1 MFLFDELLQFIILA
15 EDFLRLFPVYVSRGC
30 LVGGLAD
37 RLKRTISNTPL
48 AVPGQTDPSTTNNK
62 S

>member
-1 MFLFDELLQFIILA
+1 MFLFEELLQFIILA
-15 EDFLRLFPVYVSRGC
+15 EDLLRLFPVYVSRGC

-37 RLKRTISNTPL
+37 RLERTIPNTHP
-48 AVPGQTDPSTTNNK
+48 VPGETDPSTTNNK